1 MKPGLTALTDSFQ
14 ARQPELVQQ
23 VKIMMAELERISVL
37 SIEQWHIT
45 LLDLQVKSSAIN
57 AVLHVQD
64 TAFQE

>member
-23 VKIMMAELERISVL
+23 VKTMMAELERISVL

-45 LLDLQVKSSAIN
+45 LLDLQVKSSAVN
-57 AVLHVQD
+57 DVPHFQD
-64 TAFQE
+64 IAFQE